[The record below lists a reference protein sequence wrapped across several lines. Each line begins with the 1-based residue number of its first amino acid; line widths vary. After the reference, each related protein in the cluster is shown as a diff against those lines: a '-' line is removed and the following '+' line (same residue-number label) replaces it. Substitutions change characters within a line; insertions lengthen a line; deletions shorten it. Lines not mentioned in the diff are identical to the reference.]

1 MYLEVEDCI
10 GLDEQDLEHQDQEDL
25 VHQEDLLIQQVSPQV
40 EQFSISQSS
49 SLTKRNRSELKTFEL
64 WISRSLLEDA

>member
-40 EQFSISQSS
+40 GQFSISQSS
-49 SLTKRNRSELKTFEL
+49 SLTKRNRSELKTFKL
-64 WISRSLLEDA
+64 WISRSMLEDA

>member
-49 SLTKRNRSELKTFEL
+49 SLTKSNRSELKTLEL